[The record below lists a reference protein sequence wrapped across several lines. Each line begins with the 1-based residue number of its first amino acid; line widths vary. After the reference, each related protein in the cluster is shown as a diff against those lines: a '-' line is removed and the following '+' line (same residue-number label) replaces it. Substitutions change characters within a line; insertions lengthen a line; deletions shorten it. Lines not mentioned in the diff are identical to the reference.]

1 MQSNDIKILNKDE
14 LSKYI
19 STDLYELLD
28 ALYHIGIN
36 NDKSFSGIV
45 DKMKGKYRPNLSINL
60 CGLSIY
66 LNAYTYYIR
75 YLYLINQLI
84 REHKSKEIIDYYVF
98 NNSLKELVGNGTS
111 YYFNFR
117 ADMFK
122 GTLFRITENLKKD
135 NKKADELKEK
145 IDLKVK
151 LTEQSL
157 IDYFGIAKDL
167 AEYMSKN
174 IIYNNEKD
182 IVKMWILLCVS
193 QVNGSKDNKLQSYS
207 KSLGVVLFKYAHGKC
222 KILIREN
229 EDINC
234 IKYKNE
240 NTTELQLFE
249 SDGKMWN
256 NVEGFCIDFSNVRDD
271 KLNNLNKWLESLY
284 GEENNILTYSSP
296 VFDRHVVNTFKMN
309 ENNSKIIK
317 IVDNTE
323 LILFYRAYILRFKKQ
338 VVENVFDDCIKWLE
352 YMKNE
357 CFIESSPDIIK
368 VIEDMIKCIS
378 EIEKDPERSNIISEK
393 ISIVLNTVVDWEK
406 ECYYFEQFIK
416 NKDKDTKMVE
426 FLNNTENNMIV
437 KLMKGIFYYL
447 DRYEPENKEKSE
459 G

>member
-1 MQSNDIKILNKDE
+1 MQSNGIKILNKDE
-14 LSKYI
+14 LSRYI
-19 STDLYELLD
+19 SKDLYELLN
-28 ALYHIGIN
+28 ALYNIAIN
-36 NDKSFSGIV
+36 NDKSSI
-45 DKMKGKYRPNLSINL
+45 DIIHKIEEQYKPNLSINL
-60 CGLSIY
+60 RGLSIY
-66 LNAYTYYIR
+66 LNTYTYYIR

-84 REHKSKEIIDYYVF
+84 RENKSNEIIDYYVF

-117 ADMFK
+117 ANMFK
-122 GTLFRITENLKKD
+122 STLFRITENLEKD

-145 IDLKVK
+145 INLKVK

-182 IVKMWILLCVS
+182 IVKMWILFCVS
-193 QVNGSKDNKLQSYS
+193 QVNGSKENKLQSYS

-222 KILIREN
+222 QILIREN

-249 SDGKMWN
+249 SYGKIWN
-256 NVEGFCIDFSNVRDD
+256 DVEGFCIDFSNVRDD

-309 ENNSKIIK
+309 ENNSKIIN

-323 LILFYRAYILRFKKQ
+323 LILFYRAYILRFKEQFVK
-338 VVENVFDDCIKWLE
+338 NVFVDCINWLE

-368 VIEDMIKCIS
+368 VIEEMIKSIS
-378 EIEKDPERSNIISEK
+378 EIEKNSERSKIINEK
-393 ISIVLNTVVDWEK
+393 ISTVLNTVNWEK

-426 FLNNTENNMIV
+426 FLNSTENNMIV

-459 G
+459 E